1 MVSSRRSGDSSVA
14 RTSTIGRL
22 IHFDFVNTL
31 AAAGLVLFAGYAIQR
46 RVGLLSRHNI
56 PAPVVGGL
64 LVAIAVT
71 GLRAAGYDAVRFDKT
86 LEPPLMIAFFTSIGF
101 GASVPLLRA
110 GGPAVALFLALS
122 TAVAVLQNL
131 VGAGVAWGLGV
142 PPLLGVLAGSVT
154 LTGGPATGLAFAPQ
168 FEEAGVTGAAALAV
182 AAAMV
187 GIVSGGMVGG
197 PIGTRLLTRTGLRPS
212 ARGAATDAAAGGSAG
227 DLILSR
233 EAQDAPPPVVA
244 GDDPGAHAIL
254 KGVVSLLAAMA
265 LGAWISAWKL
275 AASQRLGAWV
285 AALVL
290 VLAVLALAFVPRLA
304 RTPRLLGLPR
314 FVWATLAVAAAVLLV
329 FKASALTL
337 PAYIGA
343 MLAAAALRNLD
354 DVTGWIRLP
363 HRLLDDLGNAALAL
377 FIAMALMTL
386 KLWEIANLALPL
398 AVILLVQVT
407 LVALVALYLVAPV
420 MGRDYDAAVMASGF
434 VGFMLGTTANA
445 MANMGVLVE
454 KYGPAP
460 RAYLV
465 VPMVGAFFIDFT
477 NAIIITAFLNLWK

>member
-1 MVSSRRSGDSSVA
+1 MIELDLVG
-14 RTSTIGRL
+14 
-22 IHFDFVNTL
+22 TL

-46 RVGLLSRHNI
+46 RVPLLSRHNI

-64 LVAIAVT
+64 IVALAITA
-71 GLRAAGYDAVRFDKT
+71 LRAAGREAVRFDTT
-86 LEPPLMIAFFTSIGF
+86 LQPPLMIAFFTSIGF

-110 GGPAVALFLALS
+110 GGPAVAVFLGLA

-131 VGAGVAWGLGV
+131 MGAGVAAAIGV

-154 LTGGPATGLAFAPQ
+154 LTGGPATGLAFAPL
-168 FEEAGVTGAAALAV
+168 FEQAGVTGAASLAV
-182 AAAMV
+182 ASAMV
-187 GIVSGGMVGG
+187 GIVCGGIVGG
-197 PIGTRLLTRTGLRPS
+197 PIGTRLIERYRMRPASRLSGEAHPRES
-212 ARGAATDAAAGGSAG
+212 AS
-227 DLILSR
+227 DLVLSH
-233 EAQDAPPPVVA
+233 EPADPVPPAVA
-244 GDDPGAHAIL
+244 GEDPGAQALL
-254 KGVVSLLAAMA
+254 KGVVCLLAAMA
-265 LGAWISAWKL
+265 LGAWIGK
-275 AASQRLGAWV
+275 GF
-285 AALVL
+285 AAL
-290 VLAVLALAFVPRLA
+290 
-304 RTPRLLGLPR
+304 G
-314 FVWATLAVAAAVLLV
+314 
-329 FKASALTL
+329 LTL

-398 AVILLVQVT
+398 AVILAAQVT
-407 LVALVALYLVAPV
+407 LVAVVAYLLVARL

-445 MANMGVLVE
+445 MANMGALTE
-454 KYGPAP
+454 RYGPAP

-477 NAIIITAFLNLWK
+477 NALIIVAFVNLWK

>member
-1 MVSSRRSGDSSVA
+1 MRHRGEATQTASPGAYDLPVAESIVAACGYNRVPGD
-14 RTSTIGRL
+14 RL
-22 IHFDFVNTL
+22 IQLDFVGTL

-64 LVAIAVT
+64 LVAASLT
-71 GLRAAGYDAVRFDKT
+71 ALRAAGHEAVRFDTT
-86 LEPPLMIAFFTSIGF
+86 LQPPLMIAFFTSIGF

-110 GGPAVALFLALS
+110 GGPAVAVFLALS

-131 VGAGVAWGLGV
+131 MGAGLAAALGV

-154 LTGGPATGLAFAPQ
+154 LTGGPATGLAFAPL
-168 FEEAGVTGAAALAV
+168 FEQAGVVGAASLAV

-187 GIVSGGMVGG
+187 GIVCGGIVGG
-197 PIGTRLLTRTGLRPS
+197 PIGTRLIERARLRAAPGATGPVPLRDVP
-212 ARGAATDAAAGGSAG
+212 AG
-227 DLILSR
+227 DLVLSR
-233 EAQDAPPPVVA
+233 QPADPVPPAAA

-265 LGAWISAWKL
+265 VGSWISAGFT
-275 AASQRLGAWV
+275 ALGV
-285 AALVL
+285 
-290 VLAVLALAFVPRLA
+290 
-304 RTPRLLGLPR
+304 
-314 FVWATLAVAAAVLLV
+314 
-329 FKASALTL
+329 TL

-343 MLAAAALRNLD
+343 MLAAAVLRNLD
-354 DVTGWIRLP
+354 DVSGLLRLP

-398 AVILLVQVT
+398 ALILLAQVA
-407 LVALVALYLVAPV
+407 LVGLVALYLVARL

-477 NAIIITAFLNLWK
+477 NAIIITAFLNLFE

>member
-1 MVSSRRSGDSSVA
+1 
-14 RTSTIGRL
+14 L
-22 IHFDFVNTL
+22 IQLDFVGTL

-46 RVGLLSRHNI
+46 RVGILSRHNI
-56 PAPVVGGL
+56 PAPVIGGL
-64 LVAIAVT
+64 VVALSLTA
-71 GLRAAGYDAVRFDKT
+71 LRALGHEAVRFDTT
-86 LEPPLMIAFFTSIGF
+86 LQPPLMIAFFTSIGF

-110 GGPAVALFLALS
+110 GGPAVAVFLALS

-131 VGAGVAWGLGV
+131 VGAGVAAALGV

-154 LTGGPATGLAFAPQ
+154 LTGGPATGLAFAPL
-168 FEEAGVTGAAALAV
+168 FEQAGVTGAASLAV

-187 GIVSGGMVGG
+187 GIVTGGIVGG
-197 PIGTRLLTRTGLRPS
+197 PIGTRLIERAGLRPA
-212 ARGAATDAAAGGSAG
+212 ARGSAPSPPADLAAG
-227 DLILSR
+227 DLVLSR
-233 EAQDAPPPVVA
+233 EPADPAPATVA
-244 GDDPGAHAIL
+244 GEDPGAQAIL

-265 LGAWISAWKL
+265 VGSWISAGFT
-275 AASQRLGAWV
+275 ALGV
-285 AALVL
+285 
-290 VLAVLALAFVPRLA
+290 
-304 RTPRLLGLPR
+304 
-314 FVWATLAVAAAVLLV
+314 
-329 FKASALTL
+329 TL

-354 DVTGWIRLP
+354 DVTSWIRLP

-398 AVILLVQVT
+398 AVILLAQ
-407 LVALVALYLVAPV
+407 VALVALVSLYLVARL
-420 MGRDYDAAVMASGF
+420 MGRDYDAAVMSSGF

-477 NAIIITAFLNLWK
+477 NAIIITAFLNFYR

>member
-1 MVSSRRSGDSSVA
+1 M
-14 RTSTIGRL
+14 I
-22 IHFDFVNTL
+22 
-31 AAAGLVLFAGYAIQR
+31 
-46 RVGLLSRHNI
+46 
-56 PAPVVGGL
+56 GGL
-64 LVAIAVT
+64 LVALSLTA
-71 GLRAAGYDAVRFDKT
+71 LRAAGQAPIRFDTT
-86 LEPPLMIAFFTSIGF
+86 LQAPLMIAFFTSIGF
-101 GASVPLLRA
+101 GASLPLLRA

-131 VGAGVAWGLGV
+131 VGAGVAAALGV

-154 LTGGPATGLAFAPQ
+154 LTGGPATGLAFAPL
-168 FEEAGVTGAAALAV
+168 FEQAGVTGAASLAV

-187 GIVSGGMVGG
+187 GIVVGGIVGG
-197 PIGTRLLTRTGLRPS
+197 PIGTRLIERAGLRP
-212 ARGAATDAAAGGSAG
+212 ATRQPAPPPPPAEVSAG
-227 DLILSR
+227 DLVLSR
-233 EAQDAPPPVVA
+233 EPADRLPPAVA

-265 LGAWISAWKL
+265 AGSWISAGFT
-275 AASQRLGAWV
+275 ALGV
-285 AALVL
+285 
-290 VLAVLALAFVPRLA
+290 
-304 RTPRLLGLPR
+304 
-314 FVWATLAVAAAVLLV
+314 
-329 FKASALTL
+329 TL

-398 AVILLVQVT
+398 AVILAAQVA
-407 LVALVALYLVAPV
+407 LVALVAAWLVFRL
-420 MGRDYDAAVMASGF
+420 MGKDYDAAVMASGF

-477 NAIIITAFLNLWK
+477 NAIIITAFLNFFG

>member
-1 MVSSRRSGDSSVA
+1 V
-14 RTSTIGRL
+14 IRL
-22 IHFDFVNTL
+22 DFVNTL

-46 RVGLLSRHNI
+46 RVGVLSRFNI

-64 LVAIAVT
+64 LVALAIT
-71 GLRAAGYDAVRFDKT
+71 LLRASGQQPVAFDTT
-86 LEPPLMIAFFTSIGF
+86 LQAPMMIAFFTSIGF
-101 GASVPLLRA
+101 GASLPLLRA
-110 GGPAVALFLALS
+110 GGPAVAIFLGLATL
-122 TAVAVLQNL
+122 VAVLQNL
-131 VGAGVAWGLGV
+131 VGAGVAAALGV

-154 LTGGPATGLAFAPQ
+154 LTGGPATGLAFAPL
-168 FEEAGVTGAAALAV
+168 FEAEGVSGAATLAV

-187 GIVSGGMVGG
+187 GIVAGGIVGG
-197 PIGTRLLTRTGLRPS
+197 PIGTWLIEKAGLRPAAPA
-212 ARGAATDAAAGGSAG
+212 ARPSPAPAVPAG
-227 DLILSR
+227 DLVLAGGPADH
-233 EAQDAPPPVVA
+233 EPAVTA
-244 GDDPGAHAIL
+244 GDDPGAHALL

-265 LGAWISAWKL
+265 AGSWISAGFT
-275 AASQRLGAWV
+275 ALGV
-285 AALVL
+285 
-290 VLAVLALAFVPRLA
+290 
-304 RTPRLLGLPR
+304 
-314 FVWATLAVAAAVLLV
+314 
-329 FKASALTL
+329 TL

-398 AVILLVQVT
+398 AVILLAQVALIALVSLF
-407 LVALVALYLVAPV
+407 LVARL
-420 MGRDYDAAVMASGF
+420 MGRDYDAAVMSSGF

-454 KYGPAP
+454 RYGPAP

-477 NAIIITAFLNLWK
+477 NALIITACLNFF